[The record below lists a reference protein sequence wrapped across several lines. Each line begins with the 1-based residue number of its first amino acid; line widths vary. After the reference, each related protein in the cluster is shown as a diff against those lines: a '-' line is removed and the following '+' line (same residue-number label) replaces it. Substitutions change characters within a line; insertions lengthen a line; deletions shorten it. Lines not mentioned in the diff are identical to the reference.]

1 MLWKFREAKPKD
13 AARIAELVNHA
24 FQVERSFKNGERTD
38 AEQIE
43 AMLARGRFLLMEN
56 EDGVVA
62 CVYLEPRKDH
72 VLCWSDRRPYF
83 SGRMSAAVYVES
95 SPLTAHADA
104 WSLSVR
110 SMHASRRQRNRG
122 KWPQRGDGCAGRRLI
137 FLARDR
143 LKLAIRLHRNDLWK
157 NSPPFVCVHGFAP
170 ASGARAILLPGTTTK
185 LAMNRLARSG

>member
-1 MLWKFREAKPKD
+1 MLWKFRESKPQD
-13 AARIAELVNHA
+13 AARIAELVNQA

-72 VLCWSDRRPYF
+72 VLCRSDRRPYF
-83 SGRMSAAVYVES
+83 SGRMSAAVYVEP

-104 WSLSVR
+104 WSLFVR
-110 SMHASRRQRNRG
+110 SMHASRRQRHSNE
-122 KWPQRGDGCAGRRLI
+122 W
-137 FLARDR
+137 
-143 LKLAIRLHRNDLWK
+143 
-157 NSPPFVCVHGFAP
+157 
-170 ASGARAILLPGTTTK
+170 
-185 LAMNRLARSG
+185 